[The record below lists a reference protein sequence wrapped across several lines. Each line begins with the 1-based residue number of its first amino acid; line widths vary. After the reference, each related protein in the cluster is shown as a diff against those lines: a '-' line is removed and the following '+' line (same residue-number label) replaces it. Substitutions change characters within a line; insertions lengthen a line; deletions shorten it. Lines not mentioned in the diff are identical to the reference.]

1 MEVDGAA
8 GVHLLDDVLV
18 AEAPHTQDGAVGNV
32 AAVEDDVV
40 AVATAA
46 AGDDVDAVG
55 HAATVGERVAVE
67 HAATA
72 VAERNAVAADGVR
85 EPAGPRAAGPVAGA
99 WPRLVAVVA
108 TFVVAAA
115 T

>member
-1 MEVDGAA
+1 MDGAA

-32 AAVEDDVV
+32 AAVEDVV
-40 AVATAA
+40 VVVVATAV

-55 HAATVGERVAVE
+55 HAATAVERVAVE
-67 HAATA
+67 HAATV
-72 VAERNAVAADGVR
+72 VAERNDVAADCVR
-85 EPAGPRAAGPVAGA
+85 GLAGPRAAGPVAGA
-99 WPRLVAVVA
+99 WPLLVAVVA
-108 TFVVAAA
+108 TFAVAAA